1 VSAPETKQA
10 ERDREL
16 DRQIENYREAA
27 TMALEQLEW
36 AIGYLNR
43 SGVAGA
49 PRIAAVLD
57 RNRKRIAMRI
67 R

>member
-1 VSAPETKQA
+1 MATTQA
-10 ERDREL
+10 EL
-16 DRQIENYREAA
+16 DRQIERYREAA

-49 PRIAAVLD
+49 PLIAAVLD